1 MHDEKRIHSPPTHP
15 YHRDRKV
22 ALGAAFQ
29 WSPVALAFLL
39 SSICLAF
46 LVNFHPASATSAN
59 TQDPLTVLSLQT
71 DPASSKHT
79 SEPPL
84 RFLSPVFT
92 KEVLFW
98 EEEILEWANTYHLD
112 PNLVAV
118 VMQIESCGHPD
129 IESGS
134 GAKGLFQVMPFH
146 FTKDEDP
153 FDPDTNA
160 YRGLSYLSKSLNL
173 ASNDTTLALAGYNG
187 GHGVISLEP
196 STWFE
201 ETKRYVYWGSGI
213 LEDINAGAT
222 QSSILKEWMLAGG
235 ESLCN
240 RSSTELGLEF

>member
-1 MHDEKRIHSPPTHP
+1 MHDEKRILSPPT
-15 YHRDRKV
+15 YLSKKDRKV

-46 LVNFHPASATSAN
+46 LVNFQPVSATS
-59 TQDPLTVLSLQT
+59 TKSQDPSTALSSQM
-71 DPASSKHT
+71 DSVAAIHP
-79 SEPPL
+79 SESQWGS
-84 RFLSPVFT
+84 LSPVFT

-118 VMQIESCGHPD
+118 VMQIESCGHPE
-129 IESGS
+129 IESSS

-153 FDPDTNA
+153 FNPDTNA
-160 YRGLSYLSKSLNL
+160 YRGLSYLSKSLSL
-173 ASNDTTLALAGYNG
+173 ASNDPTLALAGYNG

-196 STWFE
+196 SIWFD

-213 LEDINAGAT
+213 LADINVGAT
-222 QSSILKEWMLAGG
+222 QSPILKEWMLAGG

-240 RSSTELGLEF
+240 RSSIELGL

>member
-1 MHDEKRIHSPPTHP
+1 MHDEKRKFSPPIHL
-15 YHRDRKV
+15 HHKDRKV

-39 SSICLAF
+39 SSMCLVF

-59 TQDPLTVLSLQT
+59 IQDPSTAPSSQM
-71 DPASSKHT
+71 DPVSSKHA
-79 SEPPL
+79 SEHQPV
-84 RFLSPVFT
+84 FLSPVFT

-98 EEEILEWANTYHLD
+98 EEEILEWANSYHLD

-118 VMQIESCGHPD
+118 VMQIESCGHPE
-129 IESGS
+129 IESSS
-134 GAKGLFQVMPFH
+134 GAKGLFQVMPYH

-153 FDPDTNA
+153 FNPDTNA
-160 YRGLSYLSKSLNL
+160 YRGLSYLSKSLSL

-213 LEDINAGAT
+213 LVDIGAGET
-222 QSSILKEWMLAGG
+222 QSSRLKEWMLAGG
-235 ESLCN
+235 ESLCH
-240 RSSTELGLEF
+240 RSSIELGL

>member
-1 MHDEKRIHSPPTHP
+1 MHDEKRFLSPPIHL
-15 YHRDRKV
+15 YKKDRKV

-29 WSPVALAFLL
+29 WSPVLLAFLL
-39 SSICLAF
+39 SSTCLAF
-46 LVNFHPASATSAN
+46 LVNFQPVSATSIKS
-59 TQDPLTVLSLQT
+59 QDPSTILTSQVDSIA
-71 DPASSKHT
+71 DIHP
-79 SEPPL
+79 SESQL
-84 RFLSPVFT
+84 VSLSPVFT

-118 VMQIESCGHPD
+118 VMQIESCGHPE

-160 YRGLSYLSKSLNL
+160 YRGLSYLSKSLSL
-173 ASNDTTLALAGYNG
+173 ASNETRLALAGYNG

-222 QSSILKEWMLAGG
+222 QSSRLKEWMLAGG